1 METQTQSMG
10 SENESFNIEDLPTFL
25 ITVLEEVELIC
36 REETIDLS
44 KVEAHLVVVD
54 KSLGLLRE
62 LSLQLPGVA
71 TGSDTNDLEHFK
83 SLSDV
88 FADILSAMQ
97 QLVSTLSVTPATVA
111 ENFCL
116 VDVRNP
122 AQVGRPKFHIT
133 SEVLEDLRNL
143 GFSWTKIAMMM
154 GVSRW
159 TISRRVKDYG
169 LENMRG
175 FSPLPPAELDNLVR
189 NYMDNHGTTSGQ
201 TYVIG
206 YIKSLRYRVQR
217 SRVRE
222 CLARLD
228 PRNTAL
234 RWGVTVS
241 RRVYSV
247 PWPNSLWH
255 LDGHHSLIRWKLV
268 IHGCIDGFSR
278 RIMFLKCSSNNLA
291 ETVLVLFEDAIEN
304 DGGLWPSR
312 IRVDRGV
319 ENVLV
324 CEAMVMARGE
334 GRGSFIPGPSTHNQ
348 RIERLWR
355 DVYRCVCH
363 MYYYVFYGMEM
374 SGVLNPNNTMHLFV
388 LHLVYLPR
396 INHALHEYKE
406 AFNHH
411 AVRTE
416 NNWSPYQMWL
426 NGMMHERNPLA
437 HAHLDDDPDDLECYG
452 YDAQGPSPLED
463 NGGVVVSEVILDN
476 NEEILSFVLEN
487 LDPLSPSNDMGVDI
501 FVNALQ
507 LVKNRIRELNG
518 PTI

>member
-1 METQTQSMG
+1 ME
-10 SENESFNIEDLPTFL
+10 SENEAFNLEDLPTFL
-25 ITVLEEVELIC
+25 LYVLDEVELVC
-36 REETIDLS
+36 REQTTDLS
-44 KVEAHLVVVD
+44 KLESHLIVVD
-54 KSLGLLRE
+54 KVVGLLRE
-62 LSLQLPGVA
+62 LSLPGVYA
-71 TGSDTNDLEHFK
+71 ILETNDLEHLK
-83 SLSDV
+83 ALSDV

-111 ENFCL
+111 EN
-116 VDVRNP
+116 VYVTEGRNP
-122 AQVGRPKFHIT
+122 GEVGRPKFRIQ
-133 SEVLEDLRNL
+133 SEVLEDLRSL
-143 GFSWTKIAMMM
+143 GFSWTKIAMML

-169 LENMRG
+169 LEDMCG
-175 FSPLPPAELDNLVR
+175 FSQLSNEELDRLVR
-189 NYMDNHGTTSGQ
+189 NYIDHHGTTSGQ
-201 TYVIG
+201 TYIIG
-206 YIKSLRYRVQR
+206 YIKSLGYHVQR
-217 SRVRE
+217 SRIRE

-247 PWPNSLWH
+247 AWPNSRWH
-255 LDGHHSLIRWKLV
+255 LDGHHSLIRWKLI

-278 RIMFLKCSSNNLA
+278 RLMFLKCSSNNLA
-291 ETVLVLFEDAIEN
+291 ETVLTLFLEAIDN

-334 GRGSFIPGPSTHNQ
+334 GRGSFIPGSSTHNQ

-374 SGVLNPNNTMHLFV
+374 SGILNPEDSMHLFA

-396 INHALHEYKE
+396 INHALDEYKE

-416 NNWSPYQMWL
+416 NNWTPYQMWL

-437 HAHLDDDPDDLECYG
+437 HSQLDDNPDDVEYYG
-452 YDAQGPSPLED
+452 YNPQGPSPLED
-463 NGGVVVSEVILDN
+463 NGAVVVPEVRLDN
-476 NEEILSFVLEN
+476 NEEIRSFVLEN
-487 LDPLSPSNDMGVDI
+487 INPLSPSHDMGVDI
-501 FVNALQ
+501 YVNALQ
-507 LVKNRIRELNG
+507 LAESKIRELNG
-518 PTI
+518 PIV

>member
-1 METQTQSMG
+1 ME
-10 SENESFNIEDLPTFL
+10 SENEAFNLEDLPTFL
-25 ITVLEEVELIC
+25 LYVLDEVELVR
-36 REETIDLS
+36 REQTTDLS
-44 KVEAHLVVVD
+44 KLESHLIVVD
-54 KSLGLLRE
+54 KVVGLLRE
-62 LSLQLPGVA
+62 LSLPGVYA
-71 TGSDTNDLEHFK
+71 ILETNDLEHLK
-83 SLSDV
+83 ALSDV

-111 ENFCL
+111 ENVC
-116 VDVRNP
+116 VTEGRNP
-122 AQVGRPKFHIT
+122 GEVGRPKFRIQ
-133 SEVLEDLRNL
+133 SEVLEDLRSL
-143 GFSWTKIAMMM
+143 GFSWTKIAMML

-169 LENMRG
+169 LEDMCG
-175 FSPLPPAELDNLVR
+175 FSQLSNEELDRLVR
-189 NYMDNHGTTSGQ
+189 NYIDHHGTTSGQ
-201 TYVIG
+201 TYIIG
-206 YIKSLRYRVQR
+206 YIKSLGYHVQR
-217 SRVRE
+217 SRIRE

-291 ETVLVLFEDAIEN
+291 ETVLTLFLEAIDN

-334 GRGSFIPGPSTHNQ
+334 GRGSFIPGSSTHNQ

-374 SGVLNPNNTMHLFV
+374 SGILNPEDSMHLFA

-396 INHALHEYKE
+396 INHALDEYKE
-406 AFNHH
+406 ALNHH

-416 NNWSPYQMWL
+416 NNWTPYQMWL

-437 HAHLDDDPDDLECYG
+437 HSQLDDNPDDVEYYG
-452 YDAQGPSPLED
+452 YDPQGPSPLED
-463 NGGVVVSEVILDN
+463 NGAVVVPEVRLDN
-476 NEEILSFVLEN
+476 NEEIRSFVLEN
-487 LDPLSPSNDMGVDI
+487 INPLSPSHDMGVDI
-501 FVNALQ
+501 YVNLSNLQ
-507 LVKNRIRELNG
+507 KVKLEN
-518 PTI
+518 